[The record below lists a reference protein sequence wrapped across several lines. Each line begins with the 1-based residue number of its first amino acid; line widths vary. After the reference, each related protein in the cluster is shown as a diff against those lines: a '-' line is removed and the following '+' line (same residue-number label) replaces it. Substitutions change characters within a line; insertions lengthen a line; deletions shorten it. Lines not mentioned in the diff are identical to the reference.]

1 MEQNVGLAL
10 LATSIEESTNHHSAR
25 DLQKPTL
32 KSEFRG
38 HERQVPVPFSG
49 LQAPAPTVR
58 VHVDRSPSHFSA
70 RSGGAHA
77 CGPAAGGGGKL
88 KREAPLRAHG
98 DAGAR
103 VSRSKNM

>member
-1 MEQNVGLAL
+1 MDSDGMEQNVGLAL

-70 RSGGAHA
+70 RSGGALARA
-77 CGPAAGGGGKL
+77 CSC
-88 KREAPLRAHG
+88 RRAMGVNYRGRRH
-98 DAGAR
+98 
-103 VSRSKNM
+103 